1 MLAKLAFRNVKRQIG
16 NYLIYFITVALTV
29 ALMFAINNA
38 IYSQQL
44 QEYAQNIREMR
55 TALLTITIFVSL
67 IVAFVLG
74 YATSFLLKLRK
85 REFGTYLTLGMT
97 RGNILMI
104 FVLETLIMSIAALI
118 VGIVI
123 GLFLYQGLMLLLMR
137 LLEMEFTI
145 ASYSVKGLV
154 FTIVLVVAM
163 FLLSS
168 FTSAMYLKKVSISK
182 LLHGTKVVEKK
193 VKHPVFW
200 LIVTLISLGLIIWS
214 CIAFYH
220 SIHDTMIGASSAAEA
235 TFFSSMA
242 VLAVALIFFHIGL
255 ARSLVNL
262 LLKNE
267 KYRVKGTNTFT
278 LRQLSGK
285 LGANSVMAGTLAF
298 LIAFAIVGANV
309 SFVQK
314 MSNEVSLKRYY
325 PFDISASFWEEEE
338 PGIPEAEA
346 DQIIAEHVHILSK
359 YQYSIYTND
368 TNYLHEN
375 FTTWKD
381 GGFAGLMDS
390 FLKESDFN
398 WLLSKLG
405 MEPISL
411 QGGFLILSQ
420 SPHAAECD
428 FSQAVLNIDGK
439 KYPYEGMLNDYPTIS
454 RFCYF
459 IAVVPDEAVDNMD
472 VVDNC
477 TVYDIE
483 EERYDA
489 VALEEALSYV
499 YSSVNSTYVNYH
511 CDYVIQE
518 MVRMSNNSTSAIL
531 IISILYVA
539 VVFVFMALAILAL
552 KTFSGLA
559 EDRQR
564 YLMLYHLGADKQ
576 MLKKAMFRQTFS
588 FFLLPFV
595 LPMLLNIPI
604 GIVCAH
610 IMELSGFGAY
620 AGEVVVITMAIA
632 VVVTLVYFLYY
643 MATYLLCKRNIFRG
657 NML

>member
-123 GLFLYQGLMLLLMR
+123 GLFLYQGLMLLLMK

-168 FTSAMYLKKVSISK
+168 FTSAMYLKKVSISN

-200 LIVTLISLGLIIWS
+200 LIVMLISLGLIIWS

-220 SIHDTMIGASSAAEA
+220 SIHETMIGASSAAEA

-262 LLKNE
+262 LLKSE
-267 KYRVKGTNTFT
+267 KYKVKGTNTFT
-278 LRQLSGK
+278 LRQLSAK
-285 LGANSVMAGTLAF
+285 LGASSVMAGTLAF

-325 PFDISASFWEEEE
+325 PFDISASFGVDEG

-346 DQIIAEHVHILSK
+346 DQIIADHVHILSK

-368 TNYLHEN
+368 SNYLHEN
-375 FTTWKD
+375 FTMWK
-381 GGFAGLMDS
+381 GGGYASLMDS
-390 FLKESDFN
+390 YLKESDFN
-398 WLLSKLG
+398 RLLSMLG
-405 MEPISL
+405 MEPVSL
-411 QGGFLILSQ
+411 QGGVLILSQ
-420 SPHAAECD
+420 SPHASECD

-472 VVDNC
+472 VVENC

-499 YSSVNSTYVNYH
+499 YSANSSYVNYY

-518 MVRMSNNSTSAIL
+518 RVRMSDNSTSAML

-643 MATYLLCKRNIFRG
+643 MATYLLCKRNILRG